1 MYSRIKKYS
10 LRVGVSKCPYE
21 NILIVNIGDQE
32 KILIIF
38 LYMHDLIFTWSGLLM
53 FYEFQNSMMDE
64 FEMSDIELMHYFTD
78 IVVVQSKKEIL
89 FFIKTCMGGS
99 KHISDDGLKSC

>member
-1 MYSRIKKYS
+1 
-10 LRVGVSKCPYE
+10 
-21 NILIVNIGDQE
+21 
-32 KILIIF
+32 
-38 LYMHDLIFTWSGLLM
+38 M

-89 FFIKTCMGGS
+89 FFIKTCMGG
-99 KHISDDGLKSC
+99 I